1 MRASISFIPQI
12 LIKGLLPAIVLLSA
26 AYGIFAQRTTPVG
39 KGEWGGTGIAMTVTD
54 TGATI
59 QFDCAAGT
67 ITKQMR
73 IKRDGSFI
81 AEGTLTRNGPGPVRR
96 DSQPIGRAV
105 IYKGK
110 VNRRSMSLTVT
121 DAKTGE
127 KLSDHTLTAGGAAN
141 LHRCY

>member
-1 MRASISFIPQI
+1 MRVAISFVPQI

-26 AYGIFAQRTTPVG
+26 AYGICAQRTTPVAR
-39 KGEWGGTGIAMTVTD
+39 GEWGGTGIAMTVTD
-54 TGATI
+54 NGTSI

-67 ITKQMR
+67 VTRR
-73 IKRDGSFI
+73 IRVKRDGSFI

-96 DSQPIGRAV
+96 DSQPTGRAV

-110 VNRRSMSLTVT
+110 VKRNSMSLTVS

-127 KLSDHTLTAGGAAN
+127 KLSDHALTAGGAAN